1 MSGYLINF
9 SIYTLAMIGV
19 IFVALFVFK
28 NFANKGFSK
37 KSDYLSIVETM
48 NLSTR
53 KTIYVIKA
61 GEQKFLVA
69 SDIDRTSLIA
79 KLDDGVKVMREDIR
93 RDDVTREDKSSELNS
108 FDGLESMD
116 DFASIINFQKNKS
129 KEPVMR
135 ELARKLSAI

>member
-1 MSGYLINF
+1 MTSYLINF

-28 NFANKGFSK
+28 TAANKGFSK
-37 KSDYLSIVETM
+37 KSDYLSIEESM
-48 NLSTR
+48 NLSAR

-79 KLDDGVKVMREDIR
+79 KLDDGAKII
-93 RDDVTREDKSSELNS
+93 REDKSSELNS
-108 FDGLESMD
+108 MDGLESMD
-116 DFASIINFQKNKS
+116 DFASIMSFNRSKTS

>member
-1 MSGYLINF
+1 MNF
-9 SIYTLAMIGV
+9 SIYTLAMIGI

-28 NFANKGFSK
+28 TATNRSFSK
-37 KSDYLSIVETM
+37 KSDYLSIEESM

-69 SDIDRTSLIA
+69 SDVDRTSLIA
-79 KLDDGVKVMREDIR
+79 KLDDGKRITREDKT
-93 RDDVTREDKSSELNS
+93 TREDKSCELKS
-108 FDGLESMD
+108 LDGLESID
-116 DFASIINFQKNKS
+116 DFSSIMDFKKNKS